1 MTFCFNSVVYRINEI
16 VTKSLLVQNKFMRE
30 MHLKQ
35 SGFTYNACGPFTKIE
50 ERIQK
55 FFRLE
60 NIENI
65 YKNDLD
71 KAYFQHDMAYR
82 KYKDLNKRTQSDKVL
97 RDKAFEIASNPKSD
111 GYKFLDKN
119 LQWLLLNL
127 CRISQF
133 ELMQVN
139 FINQLLEN
147 VKKKSLLFV

>member
-55 FFRLE
+55 FLRLE

-71 KAYFQHDMAYR
+71 KAYFQHDMSYR

>member
-1 MTFCFNSVVYRINEI
+1 MYRINEI

-55 FFRLE
+55 FLRLE

-82 KYKDLNKRTQSDKVL
+82 KYKDLNKRAQSDKVL

>member
-1 MTFCFNSVVYRINEI
+1 MYRINEI

-55 FFRLE
+55 FLRLE

>member
-1 MTFCFNSVVYRINEI
+1 
-16 VTKSLLVQNKFMRE
+16 

-55 FFRLE
+55 FLRLE

-97 RDKAFEIASNPKSD
+97 RDKTFEIASNPKSD

>member
-16 VTKSLLVQNKFMRE
+16 VTKSLLVENKFMRE

-55 FFRLE
+55 FLRLE

-97 RDKAFEIASNPKSD
+97 RDKTFEIASNPKSD

>member
-1 MTFCFNSVVYRINEI
+1 
-16 VTKSLLVQNKFMRE
+16 MRE

-55 FFRLE
+55 FLRLE

-71 KAYFQHDMAYR
+71 KAYFQHDMSYR

>member
-1 MTFCFNSVVYRINEI
+1 
-16 VTKSLLVQNKFMRE
+16 

-35 SGFTYNACGPFTKIE
+35 FGFTYNACGPFTKIE

-55 FFRLE
+55 FLRLE

>member
-1 MTFCFNSVVYRINEI
+1 
-16 VTKSLLVQNKFMRE
+16 
-30 MHLKQ
+30 MHVKQ

-55 FFRLE
+55 FLRLE

>member
-1 MTFCFNSVVYRINEI
+1 
-16 VTKSLLVQNKFMRE
+16 

-35 SGFTYNACGPFTKIE
+35 FGFTYNACGPFTKIE

-55 FFRLE
+55 FLRLE

-71 KAYFQHDMAYR
+71 KAYFQHDMVYR
-82 KYKDLNKRTQSDKVL
+82 KYEDLNKRTQSDKVL

>member
-35 SGFTYNACGPFTKIE
+35 SGFTYNACGLFTKIE

-55 FFRLE
+55 FLRLE

>member
-1 MTFCFNSVVYRINEI
+1 
-16 VTKSLLVQNKFMRE
+16 

-55 FFRLE
+55 FLRLE

>member
-55 FFRLE
+55 FLRLE

-147 VKKKSLLFV
+147 AKKKSLLFV

>member
-1 MTFCFNSVVYRINEI
+1 
-16 VTKSLLVQNKFMRE
+16 

-55 FFRLE
+55 FLRLE

-71 KAYFQHDMAYR
+71 KAYFQHDMPYR

>member
-1 MTFCFNSVVYRINEI
+1 
-16 VTKSLLVQNKFMRE
+16 

-35 SGFTYNACGPFTKIE
+35 SGFTYNACGPFTKLE

-55 FFRLE
+55 FLRLE

>member
-1 MTFCFNSVVYRINEI
+1 M
-16 VTKSLLVQNKFMRE
+16 
-30 MHLKQ
+30 
-35 SGFTYNACGPFTKIE
+35 
-50 ERIQK
+50 
-55 FFRLE
+55 RLE
-60 NIENI
+60 NIESI

-82 KYKDLNKRTQSDKVL
+82 KYEDLNKRTQSDKVL
-97 RDKAFEIASNPKSD
+97 RDKAFEIASNPKTD

-133 ELMQVN
+133 ELMQMN
-139 FINQLLEN
+139 FINHLLEN

>member
-55 FFRLE
+55 FLRLE

-97 RDKAFEIASNPKSD
+97 RDKTFEIASNPKSD

>member
-55 FFRLE
+55 FLRLE

-127 CRISQF
+127 
-133 ELMQVN
+133 
-139 FINQLLEN
+139 
-147 VKKKSLLFV
+147 

>member
-1 MTFCFNSVVYRINEI
+1 MYRINEI

-55 FFRLE
+55 FLRLE

-147 VKKKSLLFV
+147 AKKKSLLFV

>member
-35 SGFTYNACGPFTKIE
+35 FGFTYNACGPFTKIE

-55 FFRLE
+55 FLRLE

>member
-1 MTFCFNSVVYRINEI
+1 MTFCFNSVVYRITEI

-55 FFRLE
+55 FLRLE

>member
-1 MTFCFNSVVYRINEI
+1 
-16 VTKSLLVQNKFMRE
+16 

-55 FFRLE
+55 FLRLE

-147 VKKKSLLFV
+147 VKKKSLLFA

>member
-55 FFRLE
+55 FLRLE

-82 KYKDLNKRTQSDKVL
+82 KYKDLNKRTQSDKVF

>member
-1 MTFCFNSVVYRINEI
+1 
-16 VTKSLLVQNKFMRE
+16 MRE

-35 SGFTYNACGPFTKIE
+35 FGFTYNACGPFTKIE

-55 FFRLE
+55 FLRLE

>member
-1 MTFCFNSVVYRINEI
+1 
-16 VTKSLLVQNKFMRE
+16 

-55 FFRLE
+55 FLRLE

-147 VKKKSLLFV
+147 AKKKSLLFV

>member
-55 FFRLE
+55 FLRLE

>member
-1 MTFCFNSVVYRINEI
+1 
-16 VTKSLLVQNKFMRE
+16 MRE

-55 FFRLE
+55 FLRLE

-97 RDKAFEIASNPKSD
+97 RDKTFEIASNPKSD

-147 VKKKSLLFV
+147 AKKKSLLFV

>member
-55 FFRLE
+55 FLRLE

-65 YKNDLD
+65 YKNYLD

>member
-1 MTFCFNSVVYRINEI
+1 
-16 VTKSLLVQNKFMRE
+16 MRE
-30 MHLKQ
+30 MHVKQ

-55 FFRLE
+55 FLRLE

>member
-55 FFRLE
+55 FLRLE

-71 KAYFQHDMAYR
+71 QAYFQHDMAYR

>member
-16 VTKSLLVQNKFMRE
+16 VTKSLLVENKFMRE

-55 FFRLE
+55 FLRLE

>member
-1 MTFCFNSVVYRINEI
+1 
-16 VTKSLLVQNKFMRE
+16 MRE

-35 SGFTYNACGPFTKIE
+35 FGFTYNACGPFTKIE

-55 FFRLE
+55 FLRLE

-65 YKNDLD
+65 SKNDLD

>member
-55 FFRLE
+55 FLRLE

-139 FINQLLEN
+139 FMNQLLEN

>member
-35 SGFTYNACGPFTKIE
+35 SGFTYNACGPFTKNE
-50 ERIQK
+50 DRIQK
-55 FFRLE
+55 ILRLE
-60 NIENI
+60 NIESI

-82 KYKDLNKRTQSDKVL
+82 KYEDLNKRTQSDKVL

-119 LQWLLLNL
+119 LQWLVLNL

-133 ELMQVN
+133 ELMQMN
-139 FINQLLEN
+139 FINHLLEN

>member
-1 MTFCFNSVVYRINEI
+1 
-16 VTKSLLVQNKFMRE
+16 MRE

-55 FFRLE
+55 FLRLE